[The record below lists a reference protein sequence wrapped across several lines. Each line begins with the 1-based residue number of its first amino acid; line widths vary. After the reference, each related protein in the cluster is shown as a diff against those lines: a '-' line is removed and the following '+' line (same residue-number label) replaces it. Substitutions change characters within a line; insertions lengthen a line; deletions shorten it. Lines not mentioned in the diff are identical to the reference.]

1 MALCQKAVQ
10 YVLQLTLYKLQKLN
24 GQIGRGLLQPER
36 PLTETQIQRDQ
47 QATISADTVLAWLHA
62 NVAEDL
68 AEGVRVSSEGAGSS
82 SSRSSRNNPLPK
94 LTTVAFLDFMEEN
107 EQDVRWM
114 PPGTTLAEMHELA
127 ISFLPHMKVSYST
140 FVKCYHLT
148 WRRRLKIR
156 AEGQHGKCSICE
168 G

>member
-47 QATISADTVLAWLHA
+47 QATISADTLLAWLHA

-114 PPGTTLAEMHELA
+114 PPGT
-127 ISFLPHMKVSYST
+127 
-140 FVKCYHLT
+140 
-148 WRRRLKIR
+148 RLR
-156 AEGQHGKCSICE
+156 CTSWQFPFFHT
-168 G
+168 